1 MKTMIMVMASV
12 SLISGC
18 AKTTTPSPADI
29 QISPSSESVIVNHDI
44 TFSASGGTSP
54 YSYNLQSGE
63 GTVTT
68 SGQYQA
74 GTSPGESIVTVTDA
88 NGNAASATITV
99 TN

>member
-1 MKTMIMVMASV
+1 MKTIMMVMV
-12 SLISGC
+12 SLVLGC
-18 AKTTTPSPADI
+18 AKANPPSPADI
-29 QISPSSESVIVNHDI
+29 QISPSSESIIVNHDI
-44 TFSASGGTSP
+44 AFSAAGGTSP
-54 YSYNLQSGE
+54 YTYNLQSGE

-74 GTSPGESIVTVTDA
+74 GVSPGQSIVTVTDA